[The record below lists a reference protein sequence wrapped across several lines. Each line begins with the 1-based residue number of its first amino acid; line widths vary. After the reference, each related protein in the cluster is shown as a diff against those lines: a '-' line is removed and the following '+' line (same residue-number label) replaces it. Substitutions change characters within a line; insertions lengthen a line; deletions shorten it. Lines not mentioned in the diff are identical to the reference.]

1 MKFVRLFLLLIVLIL
16 AFFIYF
22 DKLNPVELT
31 LYYLPGKSLTFSAS
45 IVLIACLALGLM
57 IGYGAHLY
65 ATVTHWF
72 KHLRDD
78 RQEKKSREVGAIYR
92 DGVNRLLSGDLKKA
106 HALLQKALDR
116 DPKRI
121 DTYIAMANVHL
132 QEGDPQAAL
141 NLLNKA
147 RDLDPKSLE
156 VLFKLA
162 NTYEE
167 TGSIEDARANYQLI
181 LDIEANN
188 RKALRSLRDLATKG
202 AEWIEALDLQKRIL
216 KVAGG
221 SKRIEEEQQKLQ
233 HIRYEVARLK
243 LENGQAD
250 KAASE
255 LQDIVREN
263 SDFTPAR
270 VTLGDAYQALNRGDD
285 AVRIWQ
291 EGYRDLGRSVFL
303 SRLEDHYMGTEDPAS
318 LLAFYR
324 ARIAENQED
333 MVLRLFFGKFCLRL
347 EMVDDAVDQLFTV
360 ESSGIESSQLHFLL
374 AEAYRRRER
383 KDDAIDEYKRAL
395 GTNKH
400 LRLGYVCDSC
410 ATASQEWQSRCPSCG
425 TWGSLSL
432 LNRQLFREARPIEAR
447 EIHHGER

>member
-65 ATVTHWF
+65 ASINHWL
-72 KHLRDD
+72 KHWRED
-78 RQEKKSREVGAIYR
+78 RHDKKTREIGSIYR

-121 DTYIAMANVHL
+121 DTYIAMANVTL

-141 NLLNKA
+141 NLLLKA
-147 RDLDPKSLE
+147 RELDPKSLE
-156 VLFKLA
+156 ALFKLA

-167 TGSIEDARANYQLI
+167 TGAIDDARANYQTI

-188 RKALRSLRDLATKG
+188 RKALRSLRDLAMKG
-202 AEWIEALDLQKRIL
+202 GEWGEALDLQKRVL
-216 KVAGG
+216 KVAAG
-221 SKRIEEEQQKLQ
+221 SKRIEDEQQKMQ

-243 LENGQAD
+243 MEEGQAD
-250 KAASE
+250 KAVSE
-255 LQDIVREN
+255 LQEIVRSN
-263 SDFTPAR
+263 PTFTPAR
-270 VTLGDAYQALNRGDD
+270 VTLGDAYRLLKRADD
-285 AVRIWQ
+285 AVRTWQ
-291 EGYRDLGRSVFL
+291 DGYRDLGRSVFL
-303 SRLEDHYMGTEDPAS
+303 SRLEDHYMDAEDPAT

-324 ARIAENQED
+324 ARLAESQDD

-347 EMVDDAVDQLFTV
+347 EMVDEAVDQLFTV
-360 ESSGIESSQLHFLL
+360 ESSGVESSQLHFLL

-383 KDDAIDEYKRAL
+383 KDDAIGEYKRAL
-395 GTNKH
+395 GADKH

-410 ATASQEWQSRCPSCG
+410 AASSQEWQSRCPACQ
-425 TWGSLSL
+425 TWGTLSL
-432 LNRQLFREARPIEAR
+432 LNRQLFREARPLEAR
-447 EIHHGER
+447 EIHHGEH

>member
-65 ATVTHWF
+65 ASITHWM
-72 KHLRDD
+72 KHWQTGRH
-78 RQEKKSREVGAIYR
+78 EKKSREVGVIYR

-106 HALLQKALDR
+106 HTLLQKALDR

-121 DTYIAMANVHL
+121 DTYIAMANVNL
-132 QEGDPQAAL
+132 QEGDSKAAL
-141 NLLNKA
+141 SLLLKA
-147 RDLDPKSLE
+147 RELDPKSLE

-167 TGSIEDARANYQLI
+167 TGAIEDARANYQFI

-188 RKALRSLRDLATKG
+188 RKAIRSLRDLAMKN
-202 AEWIEALDLQKRIL
+202 ADWPEALDLQKRVL
-216 KVAGG
+216 KVAAG
-221 SKRIEEEQQKLQ
+221 SKRIEDEQQKMQ

-243 LENGQAD
+243 MEDGQAD
-250 KAASE
+250 KAISE
-255 LQDIVREN
+255 LQEILKEN
-263 SDFTPAR
+263 AKFTPAR
-270 VTLGDAYQALNRGDD
+270 VTLGDAYQLMNRAAD
-285 AVRIWQ
+285 AVKVWQ
-291 EGYRDLGRSVFL
+291 DGYRDLGRSVFL
-303 SRLEDHYMGTEDPAS
+303 SRLEDHYMDAEDPAT

-324 ARIAENQED
+324 ARLAENQND

-347 EMVDDAVDQLFTV
+347 EMVDEAVDQLFTV
-360 ESSGIESSQLHFLL
+360 ESSGVESSQLHFLL

-395 GTNKH
+395 GADKH

-410 ATASQEWQSRCPSCG
+410 ATSSQEWQSRCPACQ
-425 TWGSLSL
+425 TWGTLSL
-432 LNRQLFREARPIEAR
+432 LNRQLFREARPLEAR
-447 EIHHGER
+447 EIHHGEH